1 MLTDFK
7 SHIKNNFSELQEKPF
22 LLACSGGLDS
32 VVLAHLCKACA
43 LDFSMAHCNFK
54 LRGAESDSDEKFV
67 VELAKKMSIKLF
79 VTNFNTNTY
88 VENNKVN
95 VQIAARELRYGWFAE
110 LMQENGIET
119 LVTAHH
125 SDDNLETFLINLS
138 RGTGM
143 LGLMG
148 IPSKT
153 DTISRPLLAFSR
165 EQILNYA
172 KAEKLEWVE
181 DKSNA
186 DTKYLRNKI
195 RHQIVPVLKELHPT
209 FLKNFEMTQTYVM
222 GSNAILNNHVEL
234 LKSRIFE
241 SYDDG
246 FRISIEELAVLHPK
260 KAYVYALFKEY
271 GFTAWDDVLRLLNA
285 MSGKE
290 VRSKT
295 HRLLKDRNYLL
306 LEKLEAN
313 DAWGCFYIEKNQAEI
328 DFPIHMII
336 KEVDSIKETSEH
348 ILYVDK
354 DSLKY
359 PLVVRKWEKGDYFYP
374 FGMEGKKKLSKYF
387 KDEKIDIISKERQWL
402 LCSADEIVWVVGR
415 RADQRFSVS
424 KETKRIVKLTIKS

>member
-1 MLTDFK
+1 VLTDFK

-246 FRISIEELAVLHPK
+246 FRISIEELSVLHPK

-336 KEVDSIKETSEH
+336 KEVDSIKDTAEH